1 MPRRARST
9 GRGMDRRT
17 FLRAS
22 LGGTAVTAGLAPGLW
37 AAAAAAP
44 AQPGPGPYGPLGA
57 PDSNGVLLPAGF
69 TARII
74 AASLLPVGAY
84 HADVTLAHVWHTFP
98 DGGAC
103 YPTDHGGWIY
113 VSNSEVPGGLGGAS
127 AVGFSADGTVV
138 DAYSILSGTSSN
150 CAGGPT
156 PWGTWLS
163 CEEDDAGQVWECDPF
178 RAGQGVARPAM
189 GRFAHE
195 AVAVDPVRKQLYLTE
210 DDGRSGFYRFT
221 PDAYP
226 DLSSGLLEVAVCE
239 GPDGGATQWVKV
251 PDPSGTSGRTAEQ
264 VPGANIFRGGEG
276 CWHDEGF
283 VYHSTKSDNRSWVYD
298 TAAARMFI
306 LYDVNDDAGSPLA
319 PADAGGTAVDN
330 VTVAP
335 SGDVLVA
342 EDGGNLEIC
351 IIAAD
356 TREVAPIMRLE
367 GAQHQGSEIT
377 GPAFSP
383 DGSRF
388 YFSSQRS
395 NPLPGLGVGLDDSSG
410 SGVGV
415 TYEIT
420 GPFRTRRVGIAAIG
434 ASGSAEPLE
443 PAPPP
448 ATDPAAGPPTQTPSA
463 PAAGTLPA
471 TGGGGGATI
480 GLALGAV
487 AALLRLRTRQPRP

>member
-1 MPRRARST
+1 
-9 GRGMDRRT
+9 MDRRT

-22 LGGTAVTAGLAPGLW
+22 LGGTAVSAGLAPGLW
-37 AAAAAAP
+37 TAASAAP
-44 AQPGPGPYGPLGA
+44 AHPGPGPYGPLGA
-57 PDSNGVLLPAGF
+57 ADSNGVLLPAGF

-74 AASLLPVGAY
+74 AAAQLPVGLY
-84 HADVTLAHVWHTFP
+84 HADPSLAHLWHTFP

-103 YPTDHGGWIY
+103 YPTDGGGWIY
-113 VSNSEVPGGLGGAS
+113 VSNSEVPGGLGGVS

-138 DAYSILSGTSSN
+138 DAYSILSGTSTN

-163 CEEDDAGQVWECDPF
+163 CEEDAAGQVWECDPF
-178 RAGQGVARPAM
+178 QAGQGVARPAM
-189 GRFAHE
+189 GFFAHE
-195 AVAVDPVRKQLYLTE
+195 AVAVDPVREQLYLTE
-210 DDGRSGFYRFT
+210 DDGPSGFYRFT

-239 GPDGGATQWVKV
+239 GLEGGATRWVEV
-251 PDPSGTSGRTAEQ
+251 PDPSGASGRTAEQ
-264 VPGANIFRGGEG
+264 VPGANIFHGGEG
-276 CWHDEGF
+276 CWYDEGF
-283 VYHSTKSDNRSWVYD
+283 VYHSTKGDNRIWVYD
-298 TAAARMFI
+298 TAAGRMLI
-306 LYDVNDDAGSPLA
+306 LYDVNDHADTPLA
-319 PADAGGTAVDN
+319 PAEPGGTAVDN

-383 DGSRF
+383 DGSRL

-395 NPLPGLGVGLDDSSG
+395 NPSPGVGVVTPDAPG
-410 SGVGV
+410 SGFGV

-420 GPFRTRRVGIAAIG
+420 GPFRTQRVGIAAVG
-434 ASGSAEPLE
+434 ASGSAQPLE
-443 PAPPP
+443 PGAQPS
-448 ATDPAAGPPTQTPSA
+448 TDPAARPSTQAPSA
-463 PAAGTLPA
+463 STGTLPA
-471 TGGGGGATI
+471 TGGSGGGATM

-487 AALLRLRTRQPRP
+487 AALLRLRTRQQRCR